1 MEIKFNTVYLE
12 LAYSDLLEIF
22 DYMRLELKSPKAAQD
37 LMIKLD
43 ESISNL
49 QYFPNSGKKYLI
61 KEKFE
66 SEYRYLIVDHYL
78 IFYTVSFNNVEIRR
92 VIYSKR
98 LYSIFL

>member
-1 MEIKFNTVYLE
+1 MKIKFNIVYLQ
-12 LAYSDLLEIF
+12 LAFYDLLEIF
-22 DYMRLELKSPKAAQD
+22 DYIRLELKSPKAAQD

-43 ESISNL
+43 EAISNL

-61 KEKFE
+61 NDKFE

-78 IFYTVSFNNVEIRR
+78 IFYTVNINNVEIRR

-98 LYSIFL
+98 LYNIFL

>member
-1 MEIKFNTVYLE
+1 MKIKLNITYLP
-12 LAYSDLLEIF
+12 LAFYDLLEIF
-22 DYMRLELKSPKAAQD
+22 DYIRLDLKSLKAAQD

-43 ESISNL
+43 EAISNL

-78 IFYTVSFNNVEIRR
+78 IFYTVNIDNVEIRR

-98 LYSIFL
+98 LYNIFL